1 MVAKFRNLKVW
12 QKAHELT
19 LNCQRSAKLIRG
31 SEHTALR
38 SQLVRAAMSI
48 PANIVE
54 GRARESE
61 KEFSQFITYAIG
73 SAAEL
78 EYHLVV
84 AKDFRVLPEVEFEEL
99 LSQLEE
105 VQRMLYGLRKTLRGG
120 NVPPTSR

>member
-1 MVAKFRNLKVW
+1 VAKFTNLKVW

-19 LNCQRSAKLIRG
+19 LNCQRQSKLIRG
-31 SEHTALR
+31 NEHAALR

-61 KEFSQFITYAIG
+61 KEFSQFLSYAIG

-84 AKDFRVLPEVEFEEL
+84 AKDFKVLPELEFEQL
-99 LSQLEE
+99 SSQLEE
-105 VQRMLYGLRKTLRGG
+105 VRKMLYGLRKTLRAES
-120 NVPPTSR
+120 NSH

>member
-1 MVAKFRNLKVW
+1 
-12 QKAHELT
+12 
-19 LNCQRSAKLIRG
+19 
-31 SEHTALR
+31 
-38 SQLVRAAMSI
+38 MSI